1 MEERKLNEKESLELI
16 AQMIQNTKN
25 RMETNCGMPFLLW
38 GYTTVFTSLLVWLLV
53 TYTQN
58 NNWQYLWFML
68 PIIGGTGTYLS
79 ARNQQPTVKSHL
91 DKVISYIWLV
101 FGTAGFLI
109 SLLAMFFWKL
119 PILFIIL
126 LLMGMGTTLTGLVI
140 NYKTVTI
147 CGTLGALSSI
157 GCLFYEGFNQVL
169 IFAPVFIFMMIIP
182 GHVLNHAARKQIKLY
197 LCAIV
202 QRIKSIATLR
212 ASTCHHF
219 DTGFGGRSR
228 IQLSETTDRSNGRK
242 SECTDRQAEQGR
254 IRGSH

>member
-1 MEERKLNEKESLELI
+1 MEERKLKEKESLELI

-182 GHVLNHAARKQIKLY
+182 GHVLNHAARKQKKL
-197 LCAIV
+197 
-202 QRIKSIATLR
+202 
-212 ASTCHHF
+212 
-219 DTGFGGRSR
+219 
-228 IQLSETTDRSNGRK
+228 
-242 SECTDRQAEQGR
+242 
-254 IRGSH
+254 

>member
-1 MEERKLNEKESLELI
+1 M
-16 AQMIQNTKN
+16 
-25 RMETNCGMPFLLW
+25 
-38 GYTTVFTSLLVWLLV
+38 LLV

-101 FGTAGFLI
+101 F
-109 SLLAMFFWKL
+109 
-119 PILFIIL
+119 ILFIIL

-182 GHVLNHAARKQIKLY
+182 GHVLNHAARKQKKL
-197 LCAIV
+197 
-202 QRIKSIATLR
+202 
-212 ASTCHHF
+212 
-219 DTGFGGRSR
+219 
-228 IQLSETTDRSNGRK
+228 
-242 SECTDRQAEQGR
+242 
-254 IRGSH
+254 

>member
-1 MEERKLNEKESLELI
+1 
-16 AQMIQNTKN
+16 MIQNTKN

-38 GYTTVFTSLLVWLLV
+38 GYTTVFISLLVWLLV

-182 GHVLNHAARKQIKLY
+182 GHVLNHAARKQKKL
-197 LCAIV
+197 
-202 QRIKSIATLR
+202 
-212 ASTCHHF
+212 
-219 DTGFGGRSR
+219 
-228 IQLSETTDRSNGRK
+228 
-242 SECTDRQAEQGR
+242 
-254 IRGSH
+254 

>member
-1 MEERKLNEKESLELI
+1 MK
-16 AQMIQNTKN
+16 
-25 RMETNCGMPFLLW
+25 TNCGMPFLLW

-182 GHVLNHAARKQIKLY
+182 GHVLNHAARKQKKL
-197 LCAIV
+197 
-202 QRIKSIATLR
+202 
-212 ASTCHHF
+212 
-219 DTGFGGRSR
+219 
-228 IQLSETTDRSNGRK
+228 
-242 SECTDRQAEQGR
+242 
-254 IRGSH
+254 